1 MSERIFSY
9 TVNFE
14 LNELGGYTV
23 TVPTLPGLVTE
34 GRTLQEAKDMAID
47 AIKCYLEGLI
57 KDGESIPE
65 ERSLIHE
72 KLDVVLINA

>member
-1 MSERIFSY
+1 MSDKIFSY

-23 TVPTLPGLVTE
+23 TVAALPGLVTE
-34 GRTLQEAKDMAID
+34 GRTLQEAKEMAVG

-72 KLDVVLINA
+72 KLDVVLSNA